1 MYTIKRKL
9 LCYVI
14 LVSIVPLII
23 ISSLYY
29 AQTTDSFKK
38 KSNEI
43 TKEAFEEID
52 NNFLVKSNRVQ
63 HIAELIITNEALCD
77 VIRQLDYDDHSGE
90 IKGATDELDVFFER
104 FILNE
109 DEIKGVL
116 LYLDSGGVYEYNCN
130 MKDKSLISFSMQ
142 YGGVNEEYGNVNWFD
157 LSYKG
162 YQFGVEGDIMAGIA
176 LQDLY
181 NSKENDILATMYL
194 ILEDS
199 GIGGIDTGEDEALA
213 SIMVY
218 DGNGNF
224 VTSRGK
230 QPLNS
235 IRKIPMD
242 AAKKMFSADE
252 GDLKIDIDGEKY
264 YCCYY
269 KSPVTG
275 WRFIRTE
282 PYYDY
287 FSDFY
292 ALQTLIIILIL
303 AVLILIIVFNEF
315 FVKTITTPL
324 KNLISSIKEVENENF
339 QVVVPVTSKD
349 EFGFL
354 CEKFNFM
361 VKRVDELVS
370 KVISEERKR
379 KDTEIMSMQYQIRP
393 HFIYNTLSSIRLY
406 AYLKGEEEISE
417 MLSTMGRFLRNTIHN
432 VGRMITVDEEIKN
445 INDYIDLYKIR
456 YNNGFKYQCLKEA
469 NVGECKIPSM
479 MIQPIIENSFFHGLN
494 TKIDGVYEAKVTL
507 SVYECEKGICISVID
522 NGIGIKEEDLDKICQ
537 GKCNDNIE
545 RLHIGIANTEKRIR
559 GMFGEEFGIS
569 IKSEYGS
576 YTQVDII
583 LPKIIDETGYEISE
597 G

>member
-1 MYTIKRKL
+1 MFTIKRKL

-29 AQTTDSFKK
+29 VQTTDSFKK

-52 NNFLVKSNRVQ
+52 NSFLIKSNRVK
-63 HIAELIITNEALCD
+63 HIAELVITNETLCD
-77 VIRQLDYDDHSGE
+77 TIRQLDFDKQSETITGSTE
-90 IKGATDELDVFFER
+90 ELNTFFEHL
-104 FILNE
+104 FVNE
-109 DEIKGVL
+109 NEVRGVL
-116 LYLDSGGVYEYNCN
+116 LFLQNGGIYEYNCN
-130 MKDKSLISFSMQ
+130 MKDKSLISFSLQ
-142 YGGVNEEYGNVNWFD
+142 YGGVNEEYGKVNWFD
-157 LSYKG
+157 LSDKG

-176 LQDLY
+176 LHDLY
-181 NSKENDILATMYL
+181 KNKENNILATMYL
-194 ILEDS
+194 ILED
-199 GIGGIDTGEDEALA
+199 GGVESIDADEDDALA

-230 QPLNS
+230 EPQNN
-235 IRKIPMD
+235 IKKMPMD
-242 AAKKMFSADE
+242 VAKQIFSADE
-252 GDLKIDIDGEKY
+252 GDLKVDIDGEKY

-269 KSPVTG
+269 KSSATG

-292 ALQTLIIILIL
+292 ALQTVILIIIL
-303 AVLILIIVFNEF
+303 AVLILIFVFNEF

-324 KNLISSIKEVENENF
+324 KNLISSMKEIENENF
-339 QVVVPVTSKD
+339 KVVVPVTSKD

-361 VKRVDELVS
+361 VKRVDELVAE
-370 KVISEERKR
+370 VISEERKR

-456 YNNGFKYQCLKEA
+456 YNNGFEYQCLKEA
-469 NVGECKIPSM
+469 NIGECKIPSM
-479 MIQPIIENSFFHGLN
+479 MIQPIIENAFFHGLN

-522 NGIGIKEEDLDKICQ
+522 NGIGIKEEDLDKIRQ

-545 RLHIGIANTEKRIR
+545 RLHIGIENTEKRIR
-559 GMFGEEFGIS
+559 GIFGDDYGIS

-583 LPKIIDETGYEISE
+583 LPKIIEGEGYEQTGE
-597 G
+597 